1 MSNKSLVIVESPS
14 KSKTIGKYLGED
26 YIVLSSKGHV
36 RDLATKGKGGLGV
49 DVDNDFKPT
58 YSVSSDKKETIKE
71 LKAAQ
76 KKCDQVYLAT
86 DPDREGEAISWHLA
100 EVLGLDVNE
109 SNRIEF
115 HEVTK
120 NAVNQALQ
128 HPRKIDMDL
137 VKSQETRRI
146 LDRIIGFKLS
156 TLLNRKIKSKSAGR
170 VQSVA
175 LKLIVDREAE
185 IKAFIPEEYWE
196 IKANFKVDDIAF
208 DAQLKQY
215 NNEKLAL
222 TNQNQVDAIMGSLLD
237 EFNVETLS
245 KATRSRNP
253 KLAYITS
260 TLQQDA
266 SNKLR
271 YGAKRTMSIAQRL
284 YEGVDLGGNLTGL
297 ITYMR
302 TDSSR
307 LAPEFVQSA
316 FGYIEST
323 YGKDYVGAYH
333 QAKANGAQDA
343 HEAIRPTNIEN
354 TPEKVKPYLQDDE
367 YKLYKLIYS
376 RAVSSLM
383 APAKFNTVSLTL
395 NNNGYQFFS
404 SGSTLLFDGYLKLAG
419 EFESVSDSQLP
430 ALVENQTLCSD
441 LIEPSQHFTEPP
453 LRYSEARLIKK
464 MEEEGIGRP
473 STYATIVDTIVARGY
488 VTHEASSET
497 SKVKVFKPTEQG
509 VLTSEQLE
517 KFFSSI
523 INVKYTANMESELDE
538 IALGQ
543 LDNVKALHEF
553 YDKFIPLLDDA
564 NEHMEKIAPEKTGEQ
579 CPLCGHDLV
588 YRQGRYG
595 KFISCSDFPNCRYVA
610 KIVDPNKYVPEPTGK
625 LCPKCGAELLRRK
638 SRYNTFFLGCSNFPK
653 CNHMETEDGQEIIP
667 KAKTKKT
674 KTSEEK
680 ETKATTKKETKKT
693 TTRKT
698 SAKKKATKTTSGK
711 RSVTRKKKV
720 SEEGV
725 ENA

>member
-1 MSNKSLVIVESPS
+1 MMSKKSLVIVESPS
-14 KSKTIGKYLGED
+14 KSKTIGKYLGD
-26 YIVLSSKGHV
+26 NYLVLSSKGHV
-36 RDLATKGKGGLGV
+36 RDLATSGKGGLGV
-49 DVDNDFKPT
+49 DVDNDFKAT
-58 YSVSSDKKETIKE
+58 YSVSSDKKDTIKA
-71 LKAAQ
+71 LKQAQ
-76 KKCDQVYLAT
+76 KECDQVYLAT

-100 EVLGLDVNE
+100 EVLGLNVDE
-109 SNRIEF
+109 TNRIEF

-120 NAVNQALQ
+120 NAINQALQ

-156 TLLNRKIKSKSAGR
+156 TLLNKKIKSKSAGR

-185 IKAFIPEEYWE
+185 INAFVPEEYWE
-196 IKANFKVDDIAF
+196 VKASFTQDDINF
-208 DAQLKQY
+208 ETQLKQY

-222 TNQNQVDAIMGSLLD
+222 INKEQVDKIMGTLDDHFTIESL
-237 EFNVETLS
+237 T

-271 YGAKRTMSIAQRL
+271 FGAKRTMSIAQRL
-284 YEGVDLGGNLTGL
+284 YEGIDLGGNLTGL

-316 FGYIEST
+316 FNYIKT
-323 YGKDYVGAYH
+323 NYGDNYVGAYH

-354 TPEKVKPYLQDDE
+354 TPDKIKQYLQDDE
-367 YKLYKLIYS
+367 YKLYKMIYS

-383 APAKFNTVSLTL
+383 APAKFDTTSIML
-395 NNNGYQFFS
+395 NNRGYQFMG
-404 SGSTLLFDGYLKLAG
+404 SGSTLVFDGYLRLAKD
-419 EFESVSDSQLP
+419 FESVSDSLLP
-430 ALVENQTLCSD
+430 VLTQGSSLISD
-441 LIEPSQHFTEPP
+441 AIEPSQHFTEPP

-488 VTHEASSET
+488 VTYEPISET
-497 SKVKVFKPTEQG
+497 SKTKVFKPTEQG
-509 VLTSEQLE
+509 ALTSEQLD

-523 INVKYTANMESELDE
+523 INVQYTANMETELDE
-538 IALGQ
+538 IADGD
-543 LDNVKALHEF
+543 LDNIAALHRF
-553 YDKFIPLLDDA
+553 YDQFIPLLDYA
-564 NEHMEKIAPEKTGEQ
+564 NENMEKKEPEKTGEK
-579 CPLCGHDLV
+579 CPVCGHDLV
-588 YRQGRYG
+588 YRMGRYG

-610 KIVDPNKYVPEPTGK
+610 KIVDPNKYVPQPSGK
-625 LCPKCGAELLRRK
+625 LCPRCGAELLRRK

-653 CNHMETEDGQEIIP
+653 CNYMETEDGVEIVA
-667 KAKTKKT
+667 KAKASKTTSSTKSKSPTAKKASTKKVTTKKSSKKTTKKT
-674 KTSEEK
+674 SAVSKGKRTL
-680 ETKATTKKETKKT
+680 
-693 TTRKT
+693 TRK
-698 SAKKKATKTTSGK
+698 GK
-711 RSVTRKKKV
+711 SN
-720 SEEGV
+720 E
-725 ENA
+725 